1 MMSGHVL
8 HAGEGYAYLLRTVA
22 TSDEH
27 VPAKTGLFDYYESRG
42 TPPGRWF
49 GSGITSLNSETV
61 IEGAVVTE
69 SQMAALHGEGLHP
82 DADRMIDNG
91 ASLKDVQLGRAF
103 PMYTDNDPVLKKL
116 AAAEKAK
123 KNELGRRLT
132 PEERNT
138 VAVATCM
145 DDYREATGDH
155 SGSPK
160 KVAAWITKRKRTVRQ
175 PVSGFDF
182 TFSPPK
188 SVSML
193 WALGDNDI
201 RTAIERIHHQAVNDT
216 LHWFEDNALHTLDQ
230 STGKRLN
237 KTSGM
242 IAAQFDHFDSRA
254 GDPDLHT
261 HVAISNKVY
270 DPVAGKWKSI
280 DSRSTHRNIVT
291 ASSRYNTLLMNRLAN
306 QLGVGISTRAM
317 GEGKRPVHEIAGIPT
332 RLIDAGSKRRAAIE
346 IETQRLVDNYYTDH
360 GRTPST
366 ETMYDLA
373 EQATLNVRPEKGKAK
388 TLAELRG
395 GWRDEYAAL
404 VGGHEALDNII
415 AAVAPVTSG
424 VASRD
429 VRPII
434 PAPGADGHRD
444 MLDEVA
450 DKAISI
456 AADRRSHFHT
466 RHLDTAVSEALRD
479 VQTGPGWTIED
490 AHSAVLDN
498 AKQRAVA
505 LDPQVSWQVPERLTH
520 ANGTVIDKTP
530 GNEVYTSRAVMAME
544 DTVHASAARPVAY
557 TVSDSE
563 ITAAIERFNQTN
575 DFPVNAGQQAMI
587 RHLAATGV
595 ETAAAVGPAG
605 TGKTTSMK
613 VLAELWRDDGHE
625 VYALST
631 QRSAAKNLAGEIG
644 ATPYTLD
651 ALTKPWR
658 GEYDQVAA
666 RDIRG
671 LPVNLKPGDMLLVDE
686 AGMASTD
693 NLAAITE
700 IAHSTGAVVRMIGDP
715 AQIAAVGRGGV
726 FGHLCETTNAAELD
740 TVVRMGADTEQAE
753 NTLLV
758 RDGDATG
765 LDLFFDR
772 GWVHAGPRQH
782 MLDQAVADHLTDRA
796 QGFHG
801 IIIAGTNAD
810 VHELNARI
818 RAARITGGEVDAAGP
833 QVRLAEA
840 SATAGDTLLA
850 RRNTRFRD
858 QASGTVVEVDNSDL
872 FRLDMVGPDG
882 SALVRRLDDKGRAGD
897 TLVLPASYLA
907 ADCYLG
913 YASTTNR
920 SQGVTVEKARDLTGR
935 STTRES
941 LYVGTTRASK
951 ENHLYVV
958 TDRHPGPDLIDAE
971 GQHRHMAGNDPQAEA
986 REILTGVL
994 ANTQAPESAHALRD
1008 RLTAEEFSDERATGL
1023 HNTAA
1028 KLLARDWAADQV
1040 DNALSYLPTYTA
1052 AHIDADGRDRL
1063 TALLAQAVT
1072 AGADVETLVP
1082 TAFAVDGSERDTVA
1096 LISSRLRAGTPTR
1109 PEELTDALDH
1119 LPPRFVGE
1127 DTELRMFADDVHQ
1140 RLAATGSPVGDNTVI
1155 RDADLRGLDLSG
1167 RALTNVTLIDCRID
1181 GMNLDQ
1187 ATLSRVRFT
1196 RCSGALSATGTVFGT
1211 MAHSTETVFRDC
1223 DLTGSDLS
1231 DADINRLRVTGG
1243 TLASVDLSDAT
1254 VVHANLT
1261 DVDVTGLTAD
1271 TLTVTGNLSVIDTD
1285 TTASDLAEFTTA
1297 GPDTDAATTG
1307 GTDTDLLD
1315 DYRRTAHGLAGA
1327 FAHSEVTAWVD
1338 ALPAYL
1344 SAAAPGEQPAGFDRV
1359 VAAATTAAEAGVDF
1373 RDLWAEATVGLE
1385 SSDWPMY
1392 TLANRLNDLTEQ
1404 ATGAASPSVPRSPD
1418 LPDVRDVPAL
1428 PPVWDAASSAD
1439 QIDYDHAL
1447 HLAEQL
1453 DIDPHGQVAE
1463 FTAPVEDTP
1472 DPGADDDA
1480 SEPLSTTDPVDRAV
1494 EDYHDGVHDLA
1505 GAFAD
1510 TELRRYLAGLPAAI
1524 TVDGQSYYRI
1534 VRAVA
1539 DAAESGVDFREH
1551 WMELTAGLDDSR
1563 FPARDLADRVD
1574 TLAATV
1580 DTPEHPLLPPRFAG
1594 TDDELV
1600 DYCRDRATTADIDT
1614 GTDHTTEPAPTSPT
1628 PLSDQDRAEARMWIA
1643 KVNRI
1648 DGHLD
1653 NLTDTE
1659 TEQLISAAITA
1670 RDAGVTLNRTVIPAA
1685 GMARG
1690 ALTTDGTPTSRVCDF
1705 LTAEIDR
1712 IDNPGTLDPVTD
1724 TDFLTP
1730 DGADITDTPT
1740 LGTDIDFHQGDDAS
1754 WINDDDY
1761 GFD

>member
-1 MMSGHVL
+1 MSGHVL

-27 VPAKTGLFDYYESRG
+27 VSAKTGLFDYYESRG

-61 IEGAVVTE
+61 TEGAIVTE

-82 DADRMIDNG
+82 DADQMIDNG

-116 AAAEKAK
+116 AEAEKAK
-123 KNELGRRLT
+123 RNELGRRLT
-132 PEERNT
+132 PDERNT

-145 DDYREATGDH
+145 DDYRAATGDH

-160 KVAAWITKRKRTVRQ
+160 RVAAWVTKRKRAVRQ

-193 WALGDNDI
+193 WALGDNDM
-201 RTAIERIHHQAVNDT
+201 RTAIERIHHEAVNDT
-216 LHWFEDNALHTLDQ
+216 LHWFEDNALYTRD
-230 STGKRLN
+230 STNSDALR
-237 KTSGM
+237 KTTGM

-270 DPVAGKWKSI
+270 DPAASKWKSI

-306 QLGVGISTRAM
+306 QLGVGISTRSM

-373 EQATLNVRPEKGKAK
+373 QQATLNVRPEKGKAK

-404 VGGHEALDNII
+404 VGGNEALDHII
-415 AAVAPVTSG
+415 AAVAPAASEI
-424 VASRD
+424 ASRD
-429 VRPII
+429 VRPIL
-434 PAPGADGHRD
+434 PAPGVDGHQD

-450 DKAISI
+450 DKAVNI
-456 AADRRSHFHT
+456 AADRRSHFRT
-466 RHLDTAVSEALRD
+466 RHLDTAVSDALRD
-479 VQTGPGWTIED
+479 VRTGPGWSIED
-490 AHSAVLDN
+490 AHTAVLDN
-498 AKQRAVA
+498 AKQRAVS

-530 GNEVYTSRAVMAME
+530 GNEVYTSRTVMAME
-544 DTVHASAARPVAY
+544 ETVHASAARPVAY
-557 TVSDSE
+557 TVSDAD
-563 ITAAIERFNQTN
+563 ITAAIDRFNHTN
-575 DFPVNAGQQAMI
+575 EFPVNTGQQAMI

-613 VLAELWRDDGHE
+613 VLAGLWRDQGHE

-644 ATPYTLD
+644 ATPHTLD

-658 GEYDQVAA
+658 GEYDRVPA
-666 RDIRG
+666 RDTSG

-758 RDGDATG
+758 RDGDAIG

-772 GWVHAGPRQH
+772 GWVHAGPRQV

-796 QGFHG
+796 EGFHG

-818 RAARITGGEVDAAGP
+818 RAARTAGGEVDATGP

-897 TLVLPASYLA
+897 TLVLPADYLA

-951 ENHLYVV
+951 ESHLYVI
-958 TDRHPGPDLIDAE
+958 TDKQPGPDLLDAE
-971 GQHRHMAGNDPQAEA
+971 GQHQHMAGNDPQAEA

-994 ANTQAPESAHALRD
+994 VNTQAPESAHALRE
-1008 RLTAEEFSDERATGL
+1008 RLASEEFSDERATGL

-1028 KLLARDWAADQV
+1028 GLLSRDWAADQV

-1052 AHIDADGRDRL
+1052 AHIDEQGRDRL

-1082 TAFAVDGSERDTVA
+1082 TAFAVDGSERDTVG

-1109 PEELTDALDH
+1109 PEELTDTLDH

-1127 DTELRMFADDVHQ
+1127 DTELRMFADDIHQ

-1167 RALTNVTLIDCRID
+1167 RALTNVTLIDCRVD
-1181 GMNLDQ
+1181 GLNLDR

-1196 RCSGALSATGTVFGT
+1196 RCTGALSATGTVFGT
-1211 MAHSTETVFRDC
+1211 MAHSTETVLRDC
-1223 DLTGSDLS
+1223 DLTGSDLR

-1243 TLASVDLSDAT
+1243 GLDSVDLSDAT
-1254 VVHANLT
+1254 IVHANIT
-1261 DVDVTGLTAD
+1261 DADVTGLTAD
-1271 TLTVTGNLSVIDTD
+1271 NLTVTGNLSIIDTD
-1285 TTASDLAEFTTA
+1285 TTTSDLAGFTADGHST
-1297 GPDTDAATTG
+1297 GTTD
-1307 GTDTDLLD
+1307 DPEDLLD
-1315 DYRRTAHGLAGA
+1315 DYTSTAHGLAA
-1327 FAHSEVTAWVD
+1327 SFAHSETTTYVN
-1338 ALPAYL
+1338 ALPTYL
-1344 SAAAPGEQPAGFDRV
+1344 GAGEPGSKPDGFDRLV
-1359 VAAATTAAEAGVDF
+1359 TATTRATEAGIDF

-1392 TLANRLNDLTEQ
+1392 TLANRITELTD
-1404 ATGAASPSVPRSPD
+1404 AAGGITRNT
-1418 LPDVRDVPAL
+1418 PAL
-1428 PPVWDAASSAD
+1428 PPVWDAATSAE
-1439 QIDYDHAL
+1439 QIDYDTAL
-1447 HLAEQL
+1447 QLADEL
-1453 DIDPHGQVAE
+1453 GINAHGTADE
-1463 FTAPVEDTP
+1463 FTAPAEDTP
-1472 DPGADDDA
+1472 EISTSIDADD
-1480 SEPLSTTDPVDRAV
+1480 PLSTADPVDRAV
-1494 EDYHDGVHDLA
+1494 EDYHDGAHDLA

-1510 TELRRYLAGLPAAI
+1510 TELRRYLAGLPVAI
-1524 TVDGQSYYRI
+1524 TVDDQSYYRI
-1534 VRAVA
+1534 VRAAA

-1551 WMELTAGLDDSR
+1551 WLELTAGIDESR

-1574 TLAATV
+1574 TLATTV
-1580 DTPEHPLLPPRFAG
+1580 DTPEHPLLPPRYAG
-1594 TDDELV
+1594 TDTELLA
-1600 DYCRDRATTADIDT
+1600 YCRDRADVAGIDT
-1614 GTDHTTEPAPTSPT
+1614 GADNATEPAPDSPT
-1628 PLSDQDRAEARMWIA
+1628 PLSEEDRAEARMWIA

-1653 NLTDTE
+1653 NLTDDE
-1659 TEQLISAAITA
+1659 TEQLITAAITA

-1712 IDNPGTLDPVTD
+1712 IANPVALDPVTD
-1724 TDFLTP
+1724 ADFLTP

-1740 LGTDIDFHQGDDAS
+1740 LGTDIDFHQGDEAS
-1754 WINDDDY
+1754 WITDDDY